1 MPGWEQTDRV
11 HKDVMYDVT
20 SIPGK
25 TPWSRWGSG
34 CEIVA
39 VRAAALTL
47 TDGLKATCK
56 QGTQVITL
64 FLQARHAGDH
74 LIFASK
80 ARRLSPY
87 FCKQGTQVITL
98 FLQARHAGYHLI
110 FASKARRLSPTLT
123 LFWGCTHYFEDV
135 HIDVE
140 DAHIL
145 QARHTGDHLYFHL
158 PWHYFEDVPLKTK

>member
-64 FLQARHAGDH
+64 FLQARHAG
-74 LIFASK
+74 
-80 ARRLSPY
+80 Y
-87 FCKQGTQVITL
+87 
-98 FLQARHAGYHLI
+98 
-110 FASKARRLSPTLT
+110 
-123 LFWGCTHYFEDV
+123 
-135 HIDVE
+135 
-140 DAHIL
+140 
-145 QARHTGDHLYFHL
+145 HL
-158 PWHYFEDVPLKTK
+158 PWHYFEDVHIILRMYTLMLRMHTFYKQGTQVITFTFTYLDIILKMYHLKLSRFVLICRLWTTSSPCSNFVMHDAIAKGRPDPRTHK